1 MFNAKS
7 KSDMS
12 YEKSNGLNGG
22 ATLISAGTT
31 LKGDINSSNDLR
43 IDGTIVGNIRTTS
56 KIIIGNSG
64 VIEGDIECN
73 QADITGKV
81 NGNIKVKD
89 LLQLKGECNITGN
102 VQAGKLQVEPTATF
116 NGQCHMAGVSSNN
129 TSGKKTAELEKEA
142 ELN

>member
-43 IDGTIVGNIRTTS
+43 IDGTVVGNIRTTS

-73 QADITGKV
+73 QADVTGKV
-81 NGNIKVKD
+81 NGNIKAKD

-116 NGQCHMAGVSSNN
+116 NGQCHMSGVAANSS
-129 TSGKKTAELEKEA
+129 KKPVELEKEA

>member
-89 LLQLKGECNITGN
+89 LLQLKGECDITGN

-116 NGQCHMAGVSSNN
+116 NGQCHMAGVTANSS
-129 TSGKKTAELEKEA
+129 KKSVEMEKEA

>member
-7 KSDMS
+7 KPEMS

-31 LKGDINSSNDLR
+31 LKGDIDSSNDLR
-43 IDGTIVGNIRTTS
+43 IDGTIIGNIRTTS
-56 KIIIGNSG
+56 KIIIGNTG
-64 VIEGDIECN
+64 AIEGDIECN

-116 NGQCHMAGVSSNN
+116 NGQCHMAGVSGN
-129 TSGKKTAELEKEA
+129 TSGKKSVELEKEA